1 MTTRPD
7 AAAFGALRSTNFL
20 ALWVAQI
27 ASRFGDPITL
37 IALAYVS
44 YVQTRSALIT
54 ALAVVIATVPNAL
67 FGFFGGAIADA
78 IGHRRA
84 MVACDFARVM
94 LVGSIP
100 VALDLHLPL
109 VVAYILV
116 FAAGVCG
123 AVFNPARLAVVP
135 RIVGPHDLPAANS
148 LIYSSD
154 RIVEVLAAVA
164 AGLLVAVIGDRAFYL
179 DALSFLV
186 SGILL
191 LQIHLEEEAR
201 KLAVQSLGRETLEGV
216 RFLWRN
222 GVLRA
227 NTLLSLAC
235 QLSIPVVS
243 SLAPS
248 LIFRKFAQGN
258 AELGASQFGVAE
270 GAIAV
275 GAVAG
280 GIYLGP
286 RLSHLPKGRLILA
299 GFAAYGLVLIGLAL
313 APSFELALL
322 LFVLG
327 GAANVVFYVP
337 NITLSQEIAPPELR
351 ARVFGTRIALLNL
364 SWLPVI
370 VISGALADA
379 VGVSSLILIAGSVTL
394 VSAVIGA
401 FIPIVRDVP

>member
-1 MTTRPD
+1 VTLSPIRSPD
-7 AAAFGALRSTNFL
+7 FV
-20 ALWVAQI
+20 ALWVAQV

-37 IALAYVS
+37 ITLAYVG
-44 YVQTRSALIT
+44 YIQTRSALIT

-67 FGFFGGAIADA
+67 FGFVAGAIADA
-78 IGHRRA
+78 VGHRRA
-84 MVACDFARVM
+84 MIACDFARVV
-94 LVGSIP
+94 LVGTIP
-100 VALDLHLPL
+100 VALDLGLPL
-109 VVAYILV
+109 LVAYILV
-116 FAAGVCG
+116 FAAAVCG
-123 AVFNPARLAVVP
+123 AIFSPARLAVVP
-135 RIVGPHDLPAANS
+135 SIVNPRDLPAANS

-154 RIVEVLAAVA
+154 RLVEVLGAVT
-164 AGLLVAVIGDRAFYL
+164 AGLLVAAIGDRAFYV

-186 SGILL
+186 SGLFLL
-191 LQIHLEEEAR
+191 RIRLEEDAR
-201 KLAVQSLGRETLEGV
+201 KLAVRSLGRETLEGV

-248 LIFRKFAQGN
+248 LIFRRFAGGN

-270 GAIAV
+270 GAIAM

-280 GIYLGP
+280 SIYLGP

-299 GFAAYGLVLIGLAL
+299 GFTAYGLVLIGLAL
-313 APSFELALL
+313 APSFELALF
-322 LFVLG
+322 LFVVG

-351 ARVFGTRIALLNL
+351 ARVFAARIALLNL

-379 VGVSSLILIAGSVTL
+379 VGVSSLILIAGAVTL
-394 VSAVIGA
+394 VSALIGA
-401 FIPIVRDVP
+401 FIPIIRDVP

>member
-1 MTTRPD
+1 MRTRSDIATFSPIRSPD
-7 AAAFGALRSTNFL
+7 FV
-20 ALWVAQI
+20 ALWVAQV

-37 IALAYVS
+37 ITLAYVS

-67 FGFFGGAIADA
+67 FGFFAGAIADA
-78 IGHRRA
+78 VGHRRA
-84 MVACDFARVM
+84 MIACDFGRVV
-94 LVGSIP
+94 LVGTIP
-100 VALDLHLPL
+100 VALDLGQPL
-109 VVAYILV
+109 LVAYILV
-116 FAAGVCG
+116 FAAAVCG
-123 AVFNPARLAVVP
+123 AIFNPARLAVVP
-135 RIVGPHDLPAANS
+135 SIVRPHDLPAANS

-154 RIVEVLAAVA
+154 RIVEVLGAVA
-164 AGLLVAVIGDRAFYL
+164 AGLLVAAIGDRAFYV

-186 SGILL
+186 SGLFLL
-191 LQIHLEEEAR
+191 RIRLEEDAR
-201 KLAVQSLGRETLEGV
+201 KLAVRSLGRETLEGV

-248 LIFRKFAQGN
+248 LIFRRFAGGN
-258 AELGASQFGVAE
+258 AELGASQFGLAE

-286 RLSHLPKGRLILA
+286 RISQFPKGRLVLA

-313 APSFELALL
+313 APSFELALS

-327 GAANVVFYVP
+327 GAANVAFYVP
-337 NITLSQEIAPPELR
+337 NVTLSQEVAPPELR
-351 ARVFGTRIALLNL
+351 ARVFAARIALLNL
-364 SWLPVI
+364 TWLPVI

-379 VGVSSLILIAGSVTL
+379 VGVPPLIAIAGGVTL
-394 VSAVIGA
+394 VSALIGA

>member
-1 MTTRPD
+1 MRTRSETATFSPIRSPD
-7 AAAFGALRSTNFL
+7 FV
-20 ALWVAQI
+20 ALWVAQV

-37 IALAYVS
+37 ITLAYVS

-67 FGFFGGAIADA
+67 FGFFAGAIADA

-84 MVACDFARVM
+84 MIACDFGRVV
-94 LVGSIP
+94 LVGTIP
-100 VALDLHLPL
+100 VTLDLGLPL
-109 VVAYILV
+109 VVAYVLV
-116 FAAGVCG
+116 FAAAVCG
-123 AVFNPARLAVVP
+123 AIFNPARLALVP
-135 RIVGPHDLPAANS
+135 SIVSPRDLPAANS

-154 RIVEVLAAVA
+154 RIVEVLGAVA
-164 AGLLVAVIGDRAFYL
+164 AGLLVAVIGDRAFYV

-186 SGILL
+186 SGLFLL
-191 LQIHLEEEAR
+191 RIRLEEDAR
-201 KLAVQSLGRETLEGV
+201 KLAVRSLGRETIEGV
-216 RFLWRN
+216 RFLWRS

-248 LIFRKFAQGN
+248 LIFRKFAGGN

-286 RLSHLPKGRLILA
+286 RLSHFPKGRLILA

-313 APSFELALL
+313 APSFELALF

-327 GAANVVFYVP
+327 GAANVAFYVP
-337 NITLSQEIAPPELR
+337 NITLSQEVAPPELR
-351 ARVFGTRIALLNL
+351 ARVFAARIALLNL

-370 VISGALADA
+370 VITGALADA
-379 VGVSSLILIAGSVTL
+379 VGVPSLIVAAGAVTL
-394 VSAVIGA
+394 VSALIGA
-401 FIPIVRDVP
+401 FIPIIRDVP

>member
-1 MTTRPD
+1 MRTRSETATFSPIRSPD
-7 AAAFGALRSTNFL
+7 FV
-20 ALWVAQI
+20 ALWVAQV

-37 IALAYVS
+37 ITLAYVS

-67 FGFFGGAIADA
+67 FGFFAGAIADA

-84 MVACDFARVM
+84 MIACDFGRVV
-94 LVGSIP
+94 LVGTIP
-100 VALDLHLPL
+100 VTLDLGLPL

-116 FAAGVCG
+116 FAAAVCG
-123 AVFNPARLAVVP
+123 AIFNPARLALVP
-135 RIVGPHDLPAANS
+135 SIVSPRDLPAANS

-154 RIVEVLAAVA
+154 RIVEVLGAVA
-164 AGLLVAVIGDRAFYL
+164 AGLLVAVIGDRAFYV

-186 SGILL
+186 SGLFLL
-191 LQIHLEEEAR
+191 RIRLEEDAR
-201 KLAVQSLGRETLEGV
+201 KLAVRSLGRETIEGV
-216 RFLWRN
+216 RFLWRS

-248 LIFRKFAQGN
+248 LIFRKFAGGN

-286 RLSHLPKGRLILA
+286 RLSQFPKGRLILA

-313 APSFELALL
+313 APSFELALF

-327 GAANVVFYVP
+327 GAANVAFYVP
-337 NITLSQEIAPPELR
+337 NITLSQEVAPPELR
-351 ARVFGTRIALLNL
+351 ARVFAARIALLNL

-370 VISGALADA
+370 VITGALADA
-379 VGVSSLILIAGSVTL
+379 VGVPSLIVAAGAVTL
-394 VSAVIGA
+394 VSALIGA
-401 FIPIVRDVP
+401 FIPIIRDVP

>member
-1 MTTRPD
+1 MTTRSD
-7 AAAFGALRSTNFL
+7 APSLGALWSPNFL
-20 ALWVAQI
+20 ALWVAQV

-78 IGHRRA
+78 VGHRRA
-84 MVACDFARVM
+84 MIACDFARVA
-94 LVGSIP
+94 LVGAIP
-100 VALDLHLPL
+100 VALDLGLPL
-109 VVAYILV
+109 IVAYILV
-116 FAAGVCG
+116 FAAAICG
-123 AVFNPARLAVVP
+123 AIFNPARLAVVP
-135 RIVGPHDLPAANS
+135 RIVSARDLPGANS

-154 RIVEVLAAVA
+154 RVVEVLASVA
-164 AGLLVAVIGDRAFYL
+164 AGLLVAVIGDRAFYF

-186 SGILL
+186 SGLFLIRVRLD
-191 LQIHLEEEAR
+191 EDAR
-201 KLAVQSLGRETLEGV
+201 KLAIRSVIRETVEGIQ
-216 RFLWRN
+216 FLWRN
-222 GVLRA
+222 GILRA

-248 LIFRKFAQGN
+248 LIFRRFAGGN
-258 AELGASQFGVAE
+258 VELGASQFGVAE
-270 GAIAV
+270 GAIAL

-280 GIYLGP
+280 GVYLGP
-286 RLSHLPKGRLILA
+286 RLSHLPKGRLILG
-299 GFAAYGLVLIGLAL
+299 GFAAYGLVLIGLAV

-337 NITLSQEIAPPELR
+337 NITLSQEIAPPDLR
-351 ARVFGTRIALLNL
+351 ARVFGARIAFLNL

-379 VGVSSLILIAGSVTL
+379 VGVSSLILVAGAVTL
-394 VSAVIGA
+394 VSALIGA
-401 FIPIVRDVP
+401 FIPIVRDVA

>member
-1 MTTRPD
+1 MTTPRD
-7 AAAFGALRSTNFL
+7 APAFGALRSTNFL

-78 IGHRRA
+78 VGHRRA
-84 MVACDFARVM
+84 MIACDFARVL

-116 FAAGVCG
+116 FAAAVCG
-123 AVFNPARLAVVP
+123 AIFNPARLAVVP
-135 RIVGPHDLPAANS
+135 RIVSPHDLAAANS

-154 RIVEVLAAVA
+154 RVVEVLAAVA
-164 AGLLVAVIGDRAFYL
+164 AGLLVAAVGDRAFYV

-191 LQIHLEEEAR
+191 LRIRLEEEAR
-201 KLAVQSLGRETLEGV
+201 TLALQSLGRETLEGI

-222 GVLRA
+222 AVLRA

-243 SLAPS
+243 SLAPT
-248 LIFRKFAQGN
+248 LIFRRFADEN
-258 AELGASQFGVAE
+258 AELGASQFGLAE

-286 RLSHLPKGRLILA
+286 RLGHLPKGRLILA
-299 GFAAYGLVLIGLAL
+299 GFAAYGLVLVGLAL

-379 VGVSSLILIAGSVTL
+379 VGVSSLILVAGVVTL
-394 VSAVIGA
+394 ASALVGA

>member
-1 MTTRPD
+1 MTSRSD
-7 AAAFGALRSTNFL
+7 AATFGALRSPNFV
-20 ALWVAQI
+20 ALWVAQV
-27 ASRFGDPITL
+27 ASRFGDPLTL
-37 IALAYVS
+37 VALAYVS

-78 IGHRRA
+78 VGHRRA
-84 MVACDFARVM
+84 MIACDFGRVF
-94 LVGSIP
+94 LVGFVP
-100 VALDLHLPL
+100 VTLDLGLPL
-109 VVAYILV
+109 AVAYLLV
-116 FAAGVCG
+116 FAAAICG
-123 AVFNPARLAVVP
+123 AIFNPARLALVP
-135 RIVGPHDLPAANS
+135 RIVTSDDLAAANS

-164 AGLLVAVIGDRAFYL
+164 AGLLVAAVGDRAFYV

-186 SGILL
+186 SGLFLL
-191 LQIHLEEEAR
+191 RIRLEEDGR
-201 KLAVQSLGRETLEGV
+201 HLAVASLGRETLEGI
-216 RFLWRN
+216 RFLWQN
-222 GVLRA
+222 AKLRA

-243 SLAPS
+243 SLAPT
-248 LIFRKFAQGN
+248 LIFRRFAGGN
-258 AELGASQFGVAE
+258 TELGASQFGIAE

-299 GFAAYGLVLIGLAL
+299 GFAGYGLVLIGLAF
-313 APSFELALL
+313 APSFELAVV

-327 GAANVVFYVP
+327 GAANMVFYVP
-337 NITLSQEIAPPELR
+337 NITLSQELTPPDLR
-351 ARVFGTRIALLNL
+351 ARVFGARIALLNL

-370 VISGALADA
+370 VLSGALADA
-379 VGVSSLILIAGSVTL
+379 VGVPSLILIAGAVTVAAAL
-394 VSAVIGA
+394 VGA
-401 FIPIVRDVP
+401 FIPAVRDVP